1 MISMIVYYLLFMIMF
16 NFKCQDRRQKPT
28 INKSDLNYHMAKVYL
43 MFQKIINFITL
54 NIILNIPIV
63 TFFSLIISP
72 ELGDKI
78 ETSI

>member
-1 MISMIVYYLLFMIMF
+1 MIMF

-54 NIILNIPIV
+54 NLILNILFKY

-78 ETSI
+78 RN